1 MSADLDEQ
9 LAAYG
14 AWLSQTT
21 GADLSPSD
29 RPLDE
34 AGRSRGEDDG
44 PGPSRMWLRV
54 AAVLIVAAGIGGL
67 VVSQRDSKTPP
78 AAVQYSEPIDPAAHL
93 YVLPTDP
100 EGLELSNGESCTARP
115 DESEATSTEGPLIVF
130 GTESDEGF
138 SDLIVASVLDTLP
151 EGFGDSEWTEID
163 TATGAAFVST
173 GVVPNSAVAQ
183 QRGGRWLLLTGATG
197 DQDLIDVLPHVEV
210 DLSGT
215 PTIQDGPR
223 VVVEEINH
231 DPTIASYSTF
241 YDVTDPTSGITFEV
255 ETATFPSAT
264 ILGSY
269 TPNPITPITVNGTE
283 AWVLT
288 RDDDSAAGVSTGIV
302 WRATPNRVITI
313 GAEAPLLDVQAMA
326 ERLQQVTEEEWLT
339 ALPAASIQN

>member
-1 MSADLDEQ
+1 MSTDLDEQ

-21 GADLSPSD
+21 GADLSPSNT
-29 RPLDE
+29 PLDE
-34 AGRSRGEDDG
+34 TGRNHGADDG
-44 PGPSRMWLRV
+44 LRSAKMWLRV
-54 AAVLIVAAGIGGL
+54 AAVLIVASGIGGL
-67 VVSQRDSKTPP
+67 VVTQRDSESPP
-78 AAVQYSEPIDPAAHL
+78 AAAQYSTPIDPAAHL

-100 EGLELSNGESCTARP
+100 ESLELSNGESYTARP
-115 DESEATSTEGPLIVF
+115 DESGSTSPKGPMIVI
-130 GTESDEGF
+130 GTESDGGF
-138 SDLIVASVLDTLP
+138 SDLIVASVLDALP
-151 EGFGDSEWTEID
+151 EGLGDSEWTEID
-163 TATGAAFVST
+163 TGTGAAFVST

-197 DQDLIDVLPHVEV
+197 DQDLIDFLPQVDI

-215 PTIQDGPR
+215 PAIQDGPR

-231 DPTIASYSTF
+231 DPTLASYSTF

-269 TPNPITPITVNGTE
+269 TPNPITPITVNGTT

-288 RDDDSAAGVSTGIV
+288 RDDDSAAGISTGIV

-313 GAEAPLLDVQAMA
+313 GAPAPLQDVQAMA
-326 ERLQQVTEEEWLT
+326 ERLQQVTEDEWLA
-339 ALPAASIQN
+339 ALPAASTQN